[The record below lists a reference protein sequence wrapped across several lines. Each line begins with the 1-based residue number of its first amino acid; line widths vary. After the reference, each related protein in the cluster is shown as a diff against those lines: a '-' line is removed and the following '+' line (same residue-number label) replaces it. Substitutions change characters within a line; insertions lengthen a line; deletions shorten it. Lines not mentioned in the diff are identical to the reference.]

1 MRNAVSILFSFLFIL
16 SCIDGRNRIEK
27 QVNEWNNKE
36 ILFPGNPVFTSMV
49 KDTVPY
55 RIPKTDYK
63 VVVFVDSVGCI
74 SCKLQLPKWKEFMH
88 EVDSLSDGNV
98 PFVFFFQTK
107 DVRELRYILRRDNF
121 SHPVC
126 IDTED
131 SFYKLNRFPGEMM
144 FQTFLVDSENRVK
157 VIGNPIHNLS
167 VKDLY
172 LNELV
177 GIEAISQPV
186 TMIQADSAEYHYG
199 VVGENMTASRNIILK
214 NTGKEVFRI
223 KGITTSCDC
232 MTAGYDWDEI
242 PPGGKAA
249 MTVEYK
255 AEEPGDFWRTITIYG
270 NIPSKSVTLDF
281 LGTVK
286 KREINKAWKHEL
298 RSCKL
303 RISCST
309 PSLTNPI

>member
-1 MRNAVSILFSFLFIL
+1 MEIKHSIVYGLIKISFICLLFFAM
-16 SCIDGRNRIEK
+16 SCQKNDRAKVESLVK
-27 QVNEWNNKE
+27 EWNNKE
-36 ILFPGNPVFTSMV
+36 IRFPDNPVFTRFV
-49 KDTVPY
+49 TDTVPY

-131 SFYKLNRFPGEMM
+131 SFYRLNRFPGEMM
-144 FQTFLVDSENRVK
+144 FQAFLVDSENRVK
-157 VIGNPIHNLS
+157 VIGNPIHNLP

-172 LNELV
+172 FKEIT
-177 GIEAISQPV
+177 GIEAVSMPV
-186 TMIQADSAEYHYG
+186 TTIQADSAEYHYG
-199 VVGENMTASRNIILK
+199 VVGENMTVSRKIILK
-214 NTGKEVFRI
+214 NTGNEVFRI
-223 KGITTSCDC
+223 KGTTTSCDC
-232 MTAGYDWDEI
+232 MTAEYDWDEI

-249 MTVEYK
+249 MTVKYK

-270 NIPSKSVTLDF
+270 NVPGKSVTLDF
-281 LGTVK
+281 WGTV
-286 KREINKAWKHEL
+286 RE
-298 RSCKL
+298 
-303 RISCST
+303 
-309 PSLTNPI
+309 

>member
-1 MRNAVSILFSFLFIL
+1 MRNLIFIIFSFLFL
-16 SCIDGRNRIEK
+16 FSCSDDKKHNIEALVK
-27 QVNEWNNKE
+27 EWNNKE
-36 ILFPGNPVFTSMV
+36 ILFPGNPVFTRLV

-121 SHPVC
+121 PHPVC

-131 SFYKLNRFPGEMM
+131 SFYRLNRFPREMM

-172 LNELV
+172 LKEIA
-177 GIEAISQPV
+177 GIEAVSLPV
-186 TMIQADSAEYHYG
+186 TTIESDSAEYHYG
-199 VVGENMTASRNIILK
+199 LVGENMTASRKIILK

-223 KGITTSCDC
+223 KGTTTSCDC
-232 MTAGYDWDEI
+232 MTAEYDWDEI

-270 NIPSKSVTLDF
+270 NVPGKSVTLDF
-281 LGTVK
+281 WGTVRK
-286 KREINKAWKHEL
+286 
-298 RSCKL
+298 
-303 RISCST
+303 
-309 PSLTNPI
+309 

>member
-1 MRNAVSILFSFLFIL
+1 MEIKHSIVYGLIKISFICLLFFAMSCQKNERAKIEFLV
-16 SCIDGRNRIEK
+16 K
-27 QVNEWNNKE
+27 EWNNKE
-36 ILFPGNPVFTSMV
+36 IRFPDNPVFTRFV
-49 KDTVPY
+49 TDTVPY
-55 RIPKTDYK
+55 RIPKSDYK

-88 EVDSLSDGNV
+88 KVDSLSDGNV

-107 DVRELRYILRRDNF
+107 DVSELRYILKRDNF

-126 IDTED
+126 MDTED
-131 SFYKLNRFPGEMM
+131 SFYRLNRFPGEMM
-144 FQTFLVDSENRVK
+144 FQTFLVDSANRVK

-172 LNELV
+172 LKEIT
-177 GIEAISQPV
+177 GIEVVSQPV
-186 TMIQADSAEYHYG
+186 TTIQADSAEYHYG
-199 VVGENMTASRNIILK
+199 VVGKNMTASRKIILR

-223 KGITTSCDC
+223 KGTTTSCDC
-232 MTAGYDWDEI
+232 MTAEYDWDEI

-270 NIPSKSVTLDF
+270 NIPEKSFTLDF
-281 LGTVK
+281 WGTVK
-286 KREINKAWKHEL
+286 K
-298 RSCKL
+298 
-303 RISCST
+303 
-309 PSLTNPI
+309 

>member
-1 MRNAVSILFSFLFIL
+1 MRKVVLILFSFLLLF
-16 SCIDGRNRIEK
+16 SCSESKKHDIETLVK
-27 QVNEWNNKE
+27 EWGDKE
-36 ILFPGNPVFTSMV
+36 ICFPENPVFTRFV
-49 KDTVPY
+49 TDTVHY
-55 RIPKTDYK
+55 RIPKSDYK

-172 LNELV
+172 LKEIA
-177 GIEAISQPV
+177 GIEAVSLPN
-186 TMIQADSAEYHYG
+186 TTIQADSAEYHYG
-199 VVGENMTASRNIILK
+199 VVGENMTASRKIVLK
-214 NTGKEVFRI
+214 NTGKEVFHI

-232 MTAGYDWDEI
+232 MTAEYDWDEI

-270 NIPSKSVTLDF
+270 NVPGKSVTLDF
-281 LGTVK
+281 WGTVRK
-286 KREINKAWKHEL
+286 
-298 RSCKL
+298 
-303 RISCST
+303 
-309 PSLTNPI
+309 

>member
-1 MRNAVSILFSFLFIL
+1 MRNLIFIIFSFLFL
-16 SCIDGRNRIEK
+16 FSCSDDKKHNIEVLVK
-27 QVNEWNNKE
+27 EWNNKE
-36 ILFPGNPVFTSMV
+36 IRFPENSVFTRYV
-49 KDTVPY
+49 TDTVPY
-55 RIPKTDYK
+55 RISKTDYK

-74 SCKLQLPKWKEFMH
+74 SCKLQLPRWKKFMH

-131 SFYKLNRFPGEMM
+131 SFYRLNRFPREMM
-144 FQTFLVDSENRVK
+144 FQTFLVDSENHVK

-167 VKDLY
+167 VKELY
-172 LNELV
+172 LKEIA
-177 GIEAISQPV
+177 GIEAVSMPV
-186 TMIQADSAEYHYG
+186 TTIQADSAEYHYG
-199 VVGENMTASRNIILK
+199 VVGENMTASRKIILK

-223 KGITTSCDC
+223 KGTTTSCDC
-232 MTAGYDWDEI
+232 MTAEYDWDEI

-270 NIPSKSVTLDF
+270 NIPEKSFTLDF
-281 LGTVK
+281 WGTVRK
-286 KREINKAWKHEL
+286 
-298 RSCKL
+298 
-303 RISCST
+303 
-309 PSLTNPI
+309 

>member
-1 MRNAVSILFSFLFIL
+1 MEIKHSIVYGLIKISFICLLFFAM
-16 SCIDGRNRIEK
+16 SCQKNDRAKVESLVK
-27 QVNEWNNKE
+27 EWNNKE
-36 ILFPGNPVFTSMV
+36 IRFPENPVFTRYV
-49 KDTVPY
+49 TDTIPY

-74 SCKLQLPKWKEFMH
+74 SCKLQLPRWKEFMH

-144 FQTFLVDSENRVK
+144 FQTFLVNSENRVK

-172 LNELV
+172 LKEIA
-177 GIEAISQPV
+177 GIEAVSLPV
-186 TMIQADSAEYHYG
+186 TTIMADSAEYHYG
-199 VVGENMTASRNIILK
+199 VVGENMTASKKIILK
-214 NTGKEVFRI
+214 NTGNEVFRI
-223 KGITTSCDC
+223 KGTTTSCDC
-232 MTAGYDWDEI
+232 MTAEYDWDEI

-249 MTVEYK
+249 MTVKYK

-270 NIPSKSVTLDF
+270 NIPEKSFTLDF
-281 LGTVK
+281 WGTVRK
-286 KREINKAWKHEL
+286 
-298 RSCKL
+298 
-303 RISCST
+303 
-309 PSLTNPI
+309 

>member
-1 MRNAVSILFSFLFIL
+1 MRNLIFIIFSFLFL
-16 SCIDGRNRIEK
+16 FSCSDDKKHNIEALVK
-27 QVNEWNNKE
+27 EWNNKE
-36 ILFPGNPVFTSMV
+36 ILFPGNPVFTRLV

-107 DVRELRYILRRDNF
+107 DLRELRYILRRDNF
-121 SHPVC
+121 PHPVC

-131 SFYKLNRFPGEMM
+131 SFYRLNRFPREMM

-172 LNELV
+172 LKEIA
-177 GIEAISQPV
+177 GIEAVSLPV
-186 TMIQADSAEYHYG
+186 TTIESDSAEYHYG
-199 VVGENMTASRNIILK
+199 LVGENMTASRKIILK

-223 KGITTSCDC
+223 KGTTTSCDC
-232 MTAGYDWDEI
+232 MTAEYDWDEI

-270 NIPSKSVTLDF
+270 NVPGKSVTLDF
-281 LGTVK
+281 WGTVRK
-286 KREINKAWKHEL
+286 
-298 RSCKL
+298 
-303 RISCST
+303 
-309 PSLTNPI
+309 

>member
-1 MRNAVSILFSFLFIL
+1 MRNLIFIIFSFLFL
-16 SCIDGRNRIEK
+16 FSCSDDKKHNIEVLVK
-27 QVNEWNNKE
+27 EWNNKE
-36 ILFPGNPVFTSMV
+36 IRFPENSVFTRYV
-49 KDTVPY
+49 TDTVPY
-55 RIPKTDYK
+55 RISKTDYK

-74 SCKLQLPKWKEFMH
+74 SCKLQLPRWKEFMH

-144 FQTFLVDSENRVK
+144 FQTFLVNSENRVK

-172 LNELV
+172 LKEIA
-177 GIEAISQPV
+177 GIEVVSLPV
-186 TMIQADSAEYHYG
+186 TTIEADSAEYHYG
-199 VVGENMTASRNIILK
+199 VVGENMTVSRKIILK
-214 NTGKEVFRI
+214 NTGNEVFRI
-223 KGITTSCDC
+223 KGTTTSCEC
-232 MTAGYDWDEI
+232 MTAEYDWDEI

-270 NIPSKSVTLDF
+270 NIPEKSFTLDF
-281 LGTVK
+281 WGTVRK
-286 KREINKAWKHEL
+286 
-298 RSCKL
+298 
-303 RISCST
+303 
-309 PSLTNPI
+309 

>member
-16 SCIDGRNRIEK
+16 SCTDGRNKIER
-27 QVNEWNNKE
+27 QVNEWTNKE

-281 LGTVK
+281 WGTVK
-286 KREINKAWKHEL
+286 KREINKAWKL
-298 RSCKL
+298 YMLKQQ
-303 RISCST
+303 
-309 PSLTNPI
+309 

>member
-1 MRNAVSILFSFLFIL
+1 MRNTIVILFSSLFLF
-16 SCIDGRNRIEK
+16 SCSDDKKHDIEVLVK
-27 QVNEWNNKE
+27 EWNNKE
-36 ILFPGNPVFTSMV
+36 IRFPENPVFTRYV
-49 KDTVPY
+49 TDTIPY

-74 SCKLQLPKWKEFMH
+74 SCKLQLPRWKEFMH

-131 SFYKLNRFPGEMM
+131 SFYRLNRFPGEMM
-144 FQTFLVDSENRVK
+144 FQTFLVNSENRVK

-172 LNELV
+172 LKEIA
-177 GIEAISQPV
+177 GIEAVSLPV
-186 TMIQADSAEYHYG
+186 TTILADSAEYHYG
-199 VVGENMTASRNIILK
+199 VVGENMTANKKIILK
-214 NTGKEVFRI
+214 NTGNEVFRI
-223 KGITTSCDC
+223 KGTTTSCDC
-232 MTAGYDWDEI
+232 MTAEYDWDEI

-249 MTVEYK
+249 MTVKYE

-270 NIPSKSVTLDF
+270 NIPEKSFTLDF
-281 LGTVK
+281 WGTVRK
-286 KREINKAWKHEL
+286 
-298 RSCKL
+298 
-303 RISCST
+303 
-309 PSLTNPI
+309 

>member
-1 MRNAVSILFSFLFIL
+1 MEIKHSIVYGLIKISFICLLFFAM
-16 SCIDGRNRIEK
+16 SCQKNDRAKVESLVK
-27 QVNEWNNKE
+27 EWNNKE
-36 ILFPGNPVFTSMV
+36 IRFPENPVFTRYV
-49 KDTVPY
+49 TDTVPY
-55 RIPKTDYK
+55 RISKTDYK

-74 SCKLQLPKWKEFMH
+74 SCKLQLPRWKEFMH

-131 SFYKLNRFPGEMM
+131 RFYKLNRFPGEMM
-144 FQTFLVDSENRVK
+144 FQTFLVNSENRVK

-172 LNELV
+172 LKGIA
-177 GIEAISQPV
+177 GIEAVSLPV
-186 TMIQADSAEYHYG
+186 TTIMADSAEYHYG
-199 VVGENMTASRNIILK
+199 VVRENMTASKKIVLK

-223 KGITTSCDC
+223 KGTTTSCDC
-232 MTAGYDWDEI
+232 MTAEYDWDEI

-249 MTVEYK
+249 MTVKYK

-270 NIPSKSVTLDF
+270 NIPEKSFTLDF
-281 LGTVK
+281 WGTVRK
-286 KREINKAWKHEL
+286 
-298 RSCKL
+298 
-303 RISCST
+303 
-309 PSLTNPI
+309 

>member
-1 MRNAVSILFSFLFIL
+1 M
-16 SCIDGRNRIEK
+16 SCQKNDCAKVESLVR
-27 QVNEWNNKE
+27 EWNNKE
-36 ILFPGNPVFTSMV
+36 ISFPDNPVFTRFV
-49 KDTVPY
+49 TDTVPY

-74 SCKLQLPKWKEFMH
+74 SCKLQLPRWKEFMH
-88 EVDSLSDGNV
+88 EVDSLSDGNG

-131 SFYKLNRFPGEMM
+131 SFYKLNQFPREMM
-144 FQTFLVDSENRVK
+144 FQTFLVNSENRVK

-172 LNELV
+172 LKEIA
-177 GIEAISQPV
+177 GIEAVSMPV
-186 TMIQADSAEYHYG
+186 TTIQADSMEYHYG
-199 VVGENMTASRNIILK
+199 VVGENMTASRKIVLK
-214 NTGKEVFRI
+214 NTGNEVFRI
-223 KGITTSCDC
+223 KGTTTSCDC
-232 MTAGYDWDEI
+232 MTAEYDWDEI

-249 MTVEYK
+249 MTVKYK

-270 NIPSKSVTLDF
+270 NVPDKSVTLDF
-281 LGTVK
+281 WGTVRK
-286 KREINKAWKHEL
+286 
-298 RSCKL
+298 
-303 RISCST
+303 
-309 PSLTNPI
+309 